1 MSISNIII
9 RKTFKEGN
17 LKAIVSVT
25 IDDCLAVHD
34 IKIIEANGK
43 TFVAMPNRKDEN
55 GVYRDITHP
64 IHSDFRNKLET
75 KILRAYE
82 NQLFYEKLL
91 KDCLSV

>member
-9 RKTFKEGN
+9 RKTFKEVN

-25 IDDCLAVHD
+25 IDNCLAVHD
-34 IKIIEANGK
+34 IKIIETNGK
-43 TFVAMPNRKDEN
+43 TFVAMPTRKDEN

-75 KILRAYE
+75 KILKAYE

>member
-9 RKTFKEGN
+9 RKTFTEGN

-25 IDDCLAVHD
+25 IDDCLAIHD

-55 GVYRDITHP
+55 DVYRDITHP
-64 IHSDFRNKLET
+64 IHSDFRNKFET
-75 KILRAYE
+75 KILKAYE
-82 NQLFYEKLL
+82 KRLFYEKLL
-91 KDCLSV
+91 KDCISG